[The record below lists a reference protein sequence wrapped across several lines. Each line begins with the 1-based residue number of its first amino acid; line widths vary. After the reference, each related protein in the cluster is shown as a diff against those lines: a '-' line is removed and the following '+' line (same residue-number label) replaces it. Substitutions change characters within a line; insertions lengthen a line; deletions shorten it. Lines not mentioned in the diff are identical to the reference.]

1 MKYVKYGVY
10 IYIHEYWW
18 NIPPRSSCAYI
29 QINCC
34 SMLLSNV
41 GKQTSRSINSTLPE
55 LLNDSRQPNRW
66 VCPTPSDRLRYE
78 SFTFGM
84 PGSSVEFSYEDIPCC
99 LNHHLSLS
107 FHTLH
112 WCSGVWCCMNLSELY
127 VCSKE
132 RIRKTLRDAL
142 DPGAA
147 TPCMYI
153 TVTLYKTFPLGW
165 SHRLVT
171 SPGQWSPKFFFNTG
185 LGDGKHRQ
193 IPATRKNQLSR
204 SGCRV
209 VVAKIVVPNLPL
221 LAQSESSW
229 NRCPLKR
236 TNHLWFNWLN
246 GCVSSNGI
254 LLSAPVFLYWQIA
267 YLPLTSLQLSGE
279 TSWDFTTR
287 SCFSTIL
294 LRKPNIMSP

>member
-1 MKYVKYGVY
+1 
-10 IYIHEYWW
+10 
-18 NIPPRSSCAYI
+18 
-29 QINCC
+29 
-34 SMLLSNV
+34 
-41 GKQTSRSINSTLPE
+41 
-55 LLNDSRQPNRW
+55 
-66 VCPTPSDRLRYE
+66 
-78 SFTFGM
+78 
-84 PGSSVEFSYEDIPCC
+84 
-99 LNHHLSLS
+99 
-107 FHTLH
+107 
-112 WCSGVWCCMNLSELY
+112 MNLSELY

-165 SHRLVT
+165 SRRLVT

-193 IPATRKNQLSR
+193 IPATKKNQLSR

-221 LAQSESSW
+221 LARSESSW
-229 NRCPLKR
+229 NQCPLKR

-254 LLSAPVFLYWQIA
+254 LLSAPFFLHWQIA
-267 YLPLTSLQLSGE
+267 YLPLTSLQLSGISPPDLFFPLFCWGNRILCHHNS
-279 TSWDFTTR
+279 SWPW
-287 SCFSTIL
+287 SL
-294 LRKPNIMSP
+294 LRSWPMSGEVPNVFSKFQVIWIVGPSAIQREKKQNDCLPISIGGDASLFPFQVSAWRSLKR